1 MTGRR
6 MNNLSRPHLFGVLAG
21 LFLAAGLVLSAMLAT
36 TAWLKVKNS
45 QFVTVKG
52 SARKNIKAD
61 LVIWRA
67 SFNVEAAT
75 LLEAQRELKAHHG
88 KVSQFL
94 QTRGFTNVV
103 FAPIGIDEVKAT
115 LKDPEG
121 LIQHR
126 TVGYRLAQSVRV
138 ESGDAARIAQLD
150 GDSAKL
156 VEEGVM
162 FTTQPPEF
170 IYTKAGEAKI
180 EMLAEAAKD
189 ARARADQIATHGGR
203 QLAGL
208 HDADMGIFQ
217 ITPMYSSQTSGEGMN
232 DTSSLEKTITAV
244 VTATFAL
251 K

>member
-1 MTGRR
+1 

-21 LFLAAGLVLSAMLAT
+21 LLLAAGLVWSAMLAT

-61 LVIWRA
+61 LVIWRGL
-67 SFNVEAAT
+67 FNVEAPT
-75 LLEAQRELKAHHG
+75 LLDAQRELKTHHVT
-88 KVSQFL
+88 VSQFL
-94 QTRGFTNVV
+94 QARGFTNAI
-103 FAPIGIDEVKAT
+103 FAPIGIEEVKAT
-115 LKDPEG
+115 LKDAAG
-121 LIQHR
+121 LLQQR
-126 TVGYRLAQSVRV
+126 TVGYRLTQSVRV
-138 ESGDAARIAQLD
+138 TSGDAAGIAQLD

-170 IYTKAGEAKI
+170 IYTRAGEAKL

-189 ARARADQIATHGGR
+189 ARARADQIATQGGR
-203 QLAGL
+203 HLASL
-208 HDADMGIFQ
+208 HDADMGVFQ
-217 ITPMYSSQTSGEGMN
+217 ITPLYSSQTSGEGIS
-232 DTSSLEKTITAV
+232 DTSSLDKTITAV
-244 VTATFAL
+244 ITATFAL

>member
-1 MTGRR
+1 
-6 MNNLSRPHLFGVLAG
+6 MNNLPRPHLFGVLAG
-21 LFLAAGLVLSAMLAT
+21 LFLAVGLVLSATLAT
-36 TAWLKVKNS
+36 AAWMKVKNS

-61 LVIWRA
+61 LVIWRG
-67 SFNVEAAT
+67 SFNVEAVT
-75 LLEAQRELKAHHG
+75 LLEAQRALKAHHET
-88 KVSQFL
+88 VSQFL
-94 QTRGFTNVV
+94 QARGFANAV

-115 LKDPEG
+115 LKNAEG
-121 LIQHR
+121 LLEHR
-126 TVGYRLAQSVRV
+126 TVGYRLTQLVRI
-138 ESGDAARIAQLD
+138 ESSDAARIAQLD

-156 VEEGVM
+156 VEEGVL

-170 IYTKAGEAKI
+170 VYTKAGEAKL

-189 ARARADQIATHGGR
+189 ACARADQIATQGGR

-208 HDADMGIFQ
+208 HDADMGVFQ
-217 ITPMYSSQTSGEGMN
+217 ITPLYSGQTSGEGMN
-232 DTSSLEKTITAV
+232 DITSLDKTITAV

>member
-1 MTGRR
+1 

-21 LFLAAGLVLSAMLAT
+21 LFLAVGLVLSATLAT
-36 TAWLKVKNS
+36 AAWMKVKNS

-61 LVIWRA
+61 LVIWRG
-67 SFNVEAAT
+67 SFNVEAVT
-75 LLEAQRELKAHHG
+75 LLEAQRALKANHET
-88 KVSQFL
+88 VSLFL
-94 QTRGFTNVV
+94 QTRGFANAV

-115 LKDPEG
+115 LKNAEG
-121 LIQHR
+121 LLEHR
-126 TVGYRLAQSVRV
+126 TVGYRLTQLVRI

-156 VEEGVM
+156 VEEGVL

-170 IYTKAGEAKI
+170 VYTKAGEAKL

-189 ARARADQIATHGGR
+189 ARARADQIATQGGR

-208 HDADMGIFQ
+208 HDADMGVFQ
-217 ITPMYSSQTSGEGMN
+217 ITPLYSGQTSGEGMN
-232 DTSSLEKTITAV
+232 DITSLDKTITAV